1 MAFLNR
7 GKVITTTGDTVYTC
21 PVSKEAVVHALFIS
35 NVDGTDS
42 ATVTIEVY
50 NDSDAVS
57 YRVGL
62 NLPVP
67 AQSTLV
73 LDKPINLEVN
83 DYLKVTASAN
93 LDIEAVASILEQS
106 I

>member
-1 MAFLNR
+1 MAFLSR
-7 GKVITTTGDTVYTC
+7 GKIRTDAGDIVYTC
-21 PVSKEAVVHALFIS
+21 PASKEAVVHALFIS
-35 NVDGTDS
+35 NVDGADS

-50 NDSDAVS
+50 NDSDAQPF
-57 YRVGL
+57 RVGL
-62 NLPVP
+62 DLPVP

-83 DYLKVTASAN
+83 DYLKITASAN